1 MAFEVEGILH
11 KKFDTEQK
19 TDSFKAREFVIL
31 LADERY
37 PQYIKFQLTQD
48 NCALLDKFD
57 EKQNIKVSFDLRGR
71 EWNDKYFTNLQAW
84 KIQGDAVGE
93 SLDQTSSDFDEPD
106 FLSDTPEVPKAEDF
120 DDMPF

>member
-19 TDSFKAREFVIL
+19 TETFKAREFVL
-31 LADERY
+31 LLPDERY

-48 NCALLDKFD
+48 NCSILDKFN
-57 EKQNIKVSFDLRGR
+57 EKQKLKVHFDLRGR
-71 EWNDKYFTNLQAW
+71 EWNEKYFTNLQAW
-84 KIQGDAVGE
+84 KIEGD
-93 SLDQTSSDFDEPD
+93 SLEDELQQTSSDFDDPGFPD
-106 FLSDTPEVPKAEDF
+106 ADDAPKSEEF